1 MLHGS
6 ITSRLTMSTFET
18 CYNYCFIDLPI
29 NITTPVIKRA
39 DNAAKAVLD
48 NVKELG
54 SGRYPSLLSWRCCAL
69 KMLSFNKNKAGVVF
83 LDYSFIKTK
92 IDSVKPNDWNCR
104 LELDTRWKREKSVEW
119 KVVCFAK
126 DDGVVGDCFVRRN
139 PNTRACRL
147 NIRR

>member
-18 CYNYCFIDLPI
+18 CYNYYFIDLPV

-54 SGRYPSLLSWRCCAL
+54 SGRYPSLLS
-69 KMLSFNKNKAGVVF
+69 
-83 LDYSFIKTK
+83 
-92 IDSVKPNDWNCR
+92 
-104 LELDTRWKREKSVEW
+104 
-119 KVVCFAK
+119 
-126 DDGVVGDCFVRRN
+126 
-139 PNTRACRL
+139 
-147 NIRR
+147 